1 MECAP
6 FGVSMLKCGSIGRRT
21 GKNFSLPFPAGGC
34 RGKASPVVGATL
46 AVARPWA
53 GAARPGGRALQIQF
67 RIRRRGQAPAL
78 QVGKL
83 PWREDTWGRPHSP
96 PEPVGA
102 HSMRPPGFAPGAPG
116 DREGRPY
123 GDIRTGSVGSA
134 NSGAELEA
142 HRKQILQTQGPVAR
156 REIRHSLKFCAPE
169 MAQYLSGGAPVNGVL
184 GARLGAPERCSSEQT
199 PAAFW

>member
-1 MECAP
+1 MR
-6 FGVSMLKCGSIGRRT
+6 LKGT
-21 GKNFSLPFPAGGC
+21 
-34 RGKASPVVGATL
+34 
-46 AVARPWA
+46 A
-53 GAARPGGRALQIQF
+53 GAETFLESHRGGTPGP
-67 RIRRRGQAPAL
+67 PAAS
-78 QVGKL
+78 
-83 PWREDTWGRPHSP
+83 RFHTHSFSH
-96 PEPVGA
+96 VGA
-102 HSMRPPGFAPGAPG
+102 HSMRPPGFAPGTPG

-169 MAQYLSGGAPVNGVL
+169 MAQYLSGGAPVNGVR

-199 PAAFW
+199 PAAFCPIPRGSRRSPAKRVRREEEEQGNERSFRR